1 MLMIPSPLDCFGDA
15 ANRQMSPRPEPLLHL
30 FCLSLMT
37 CLSRR
42 PGGKALAG
50 HERLIMCLLDRI
62 GFQDPL
68 ASCHVFRGETWRTG
82 SADSVKASCCISW
95 AGFPLPELLDLF
107 SLLFSSLRA
116 YSLACRR
123 NDKPVCKLHKMG
135 SRDEH
140 PRKCSGS
147 NAFKKFLESIG
158 IVSRTV
164 HARNK

>member
-1 MLMIPSPLDCFGDA
+1 MIPSPLDCFGDA
-15 ANRQMSPRPEPLLHL
+15 ANRQMSPRPEPECPLLHS
-30 FCLSLMT
+30 FVCLMT

-50 HERLIMCLLDRI
+50 RERLIMCLLDRI

-68 ASCHVFRGETWRTG
+68 ASCHVFRGETWRTS

-95 AGFPLPELLDLF
+95 AGFPLAGLLDLF
-107 SLLFSSLRA
+107 SLLFSFPRA

-147 NAFKKFLESIG
+147 NALKKKPWNPLVSFL
-158 IVSRTV
+158 
-164 HARNK
+164 KQ

>member
-30 FCLSLMT
+30 FCLSLTT

-68 ASCHVFRGETWRTG
+68 ASCHVFCGETWCTS
-82 SADSVKASCCISW
+82 SADSVKESCCISW
-95 AGFPLPELLDLF
+95 AGFPLPGLLDLF

-147 NAFKKFLESIG
+147 NALKKNLG
-158 IVSRTV
+158 IHWYRF
-164 HARNK
+164 